1 MGEMQR
7 ATSLRR
13 RSAGSDGFS
22 NGLVDAGREREL
34 VARLHKVNL
43 DLLPV
48 LHELLRTRSVTR
60 TAQSLNITQ
69 PAVSR
74 VLRQLRGAFDDQLL
88 ISLGR
93 DMQLTGRAEA
103 LVEPLR
109 RTLGDLDLLLRP
121 AGPFDPATEAVRLVI
136 NTADY
141 VTQLLAPILAEI
153 CAREA
158 PHVVLE
164 FTWAATRNAEDLARV
179 DFMIGPRAFGETL
192 GKRVGSLPLWRDDM
206 VCIAA
211 AANETIPPR
220 ITPAQFQAAR
230 YVAFQR
236 DLRVSQDVRVLLQPT
251 STLEVAP
258 VCTVPNF
265 LVLGAI
271 VEKSDCIALVPRK
284 VARELAHAER
294 LRLIEITYPCKQLFI
309 DAYWSL
315 ATNSR
320 RGRVWFRELLAR
332 AAARLA

>member
-1 MGEMQR
+1 MVGPIPGMGEQEL
-7 ATSLRR
+7 ATRLR
-13 RSAGSDGFS
+13 
-22 NGLVDAGREREL
+22 
-34 VARLHKVNL
+34 KVNL

-60 TAQSLNITQ
+60 TARSFGMTQ

-74 VLRQLRGAFDDQLL
+74 ALRQLRGAFDDQLL
-88 ISLGR
+88 VSPGRNARLTDRAASL
-93 DMQLTGRAEA
+93 AA
-103 LVEPLR
+103 PLA
-109 RTLGDLDLLLRP
+109 RTLGELDLLLKP
-121 AGPFDPATEAVRLVI
+121 AGPFDPRTEAVHLVI

-141 VTQLLAPILAEI
+141 VTQLLAPVLTGI

-164 FTWAATRNAEDLARV
+164 FAWNATHNAEDLAEV

-192 GKRVGSLPLWRDDM
+192 GKRVGALPLWRDEM

-211 AANETIPPR
+211 ATNRAIPAR
-220 ITPAQFQAAR
+220 LTPAQFQAAR
-230 YVAFQR
+230 YVAFR
-236 DLRVSQDVRVLLQPT
+236 RSLRMPAELQIQLQPT
-251 STLEVAP
+251 SPLEVSP

-284 VARELAHAER
+284 VARELTRAGK
-294 LRLIEITYPCKQLFI
+294 LRIVEIAYPRKQLFI
-309 DAYWSL
+309 DAYWSP

-320 RGRVWFRELLAR
+320 RGRPWFRALLSRAVAELP
-332 AAARLA
+332 